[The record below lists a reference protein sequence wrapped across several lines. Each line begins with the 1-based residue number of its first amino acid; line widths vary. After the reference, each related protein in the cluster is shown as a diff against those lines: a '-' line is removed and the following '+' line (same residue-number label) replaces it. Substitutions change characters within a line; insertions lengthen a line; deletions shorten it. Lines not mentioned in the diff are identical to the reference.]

1 MRVGTFRLGEEKKRK
16 GVFFGFF
23 LGELG
28 GRIVSVPRTSLV
40 PVSFTR
46 GVSSIVACTYRTL
59 SSHSP
64 AIFSKTGNDVPPP
77 PSTSSEEEKEEVFD
91 DEDDDDRRI
100 PLLALPPSLE
110 RTDAAVSVLAAVRLH
125 DARRAS
131 ISFSSPCYCIC
142 PRTVRARA
150 PRWCL
155 LAILYSLSN

>member
-1 MRVGTFRLGEEKKRK
+1 M
-16 GVFFGFF
+16 VFFH
-23 LGELG
+23 

-77 PSTSSEEEKEEVFD
+77 PSTSSEEKEEIFD
-91 DEDDDDRRI
+91 DDDDDDDRRL
-100 PLLALPPSLE
+100 PVLALPLSLE
-110 RTDAAVSVLAAVRLH
+110 RADAAASLLAAFRPH

-131 ISFSSPCYCIC
+131 ISLMSPWYCIC

-150 PRWCL
+150 PR
-155 LAILYSLSN
+155 